1 VIVQKLEA
9 NPGAIGIF
17 GYSFLE
23 ENVSKVQGVK
33 LDGVEPNEE
42 TISTLKYPAARE
54 MFVYVKKAHI
64 GVVPGLDKFAQE
76 FVSNRAAGDG
86 GYLEKKGLVPVP
98 KDRLA
103 NSQANVANLKVMTG
117 EGLPK

>member
-1 VIVQKLEA
+1 
-9 NPGAIGIF
+9 
-17 GYSFLE
+17 
-23 ENVSKVQGVK
+23 
-33 LDGVEPNEE
+33 
-42 TISTLKYPAARE
+42 
-54 MFVYVKKAHI
+54 M
-64 GVVPGLDKFAQE
+64 PGLDKFAQE